1 MEIKEVLRIEKV
13 LTQII
18 YQRDD
23 MLEQL
28 YAELESKNALL
39 KECRKRIEENEGQLD
54 G

>member
-1 MEIKEVLRIEKV
+1 MEIKDVLRIEKT

-28 YAELESKNALL
+28 YDELEKKNKLL
-39 KECRKRIEENEGQLD
+39 VECMKRLKDNE
-54 G
+54 